1 VLAVFE
7 EERFLL
13 GENRPNSDPEDILG
27 NFVSDN
33 YFTMLCTKSLEFH
46 PRQWVVIFKMLSTRT
61 LHSGLE
67 SHQRELVDYSSPL
80 SERI

>member
-33 YFTMLCTKSLEFH
+33 YFTMLCTKSLN
-46 PRQWVVIFKMLSTRT
+46 ST
-61 LHSGLE
+61 HGSGW
-67 SHQRELVDYSSPL
+67 
-80 SERI
+80 